1 MRVIGCISCCCQQF
15 QKRKI
20 DMLTDETNNMRL
32 KKTIPRQFWLNLV
45 IFVLIIISLIV
56 YLQPWRVVQTVT
68 VQSATIPAATIET
81 AANVK
86 KNTPLW
92 RVVGQTNFIVQRLLQ
107 KKPAIDAAQVTVK
120 GQQVTIKVI
129 EKVTAG
135 YVYQNGHWV
144 VMDRNGRQR
153 QVAAPKGD
161 APIYAGFKSQSELQ
175 QVVQGFV
182 GLELTLRQNISQIT
196 LSPNKDNAHR
206 LVIIMDDGNTVYATS
221 KTFGQKISYYPG
233 IAAQMPEKGI
243 VDLQFGAYSHAYGTP
258 QDETQKNAAD
268 KTTQTP

>member
-1 MRVIGCISCCCQQF
+1 
-15 QKRKI
+15 
-20 DMLTDETNNMRL
+20 ML
-32 KKTIPRQFWLNLV
+32 
-45 IFVLIIISLIV
+45 
-56 YLQPWRVVQTVT
+56 LQPWRVVQTVT
-68 VQSATIPAATIET
+68 VQSATIPATAIE
-81 AANVK
+81 ADANIK

-92 RVVGQTNFIVQRLLQ
+92 RVTGQTNFIVQRILQ
-107 KKPAIDAAQVTVK
+107 KNPDVDAAQVTVN
-120 GQQVTIKVI
+120 GQHVTIKVI

-135 YVYQNGHWV
+135 YVYQNGQWL
-144 VMDRNGRQR
+144 VMDRNGRQ
-153 QVAAPKGD
+153 QKVAAPKGD

-233 IAAQMPEKGI
+233 IALVGHRCAGR
-243 VDLQFGAYSHAYGTP
+243 FYGHRSGARPGSGPDDQTA
-258 QDETQKNAAD
+258 NAPHPVPGHGRTESRAG
-268 KTTQTP
+268 PGP

>member
-1 MRVIGCISCCCQQF
+1 
-15 QKRKI
+15 
-20 DMLTDETNNMRL
+20 
-32 KKTIPRQFWLNLV
+32 
-45 IFVLIIISLIV
+45 
-56 YLQPWRVVQTVT
+56 
-68 VQSATIPAATIET
+68 
-81 AANVK
+81 
-86 KNTPLW
+86 
-92 RVVGQTNFIVQRLLQ
+92 
-107 KKPAIDAAQVTVK
+107 
-120 GQQVTIKVI
+120 
-129 EKVTAG
+129 
-135 YVYQNGHWV
+135 
-144 VMDRNGRQR
+144 MDRNGRQR